1 MKVKRFI
8 NKKLFKI
15 DLAYED
21 WLKNFIKPL
30 DSNELNQME
39 KEFSNFISANNT
51 NFHLLKGAQND
62 TY

>member
-8 NKKLFKI
+8 NKKLFKK

-21 WLKNFIKPL
+21 WLNNFIKPL
-30 DSNELNQME
+30 NNNELNQMG

-51 NFHLLKGAQND
+51 NFHPLKGA
-62 TY
+62 